1 MQVSCRPVFLPKE
14 KAMYI
19 NLTKTTVRVGR
30 LSVLPGEKVP
40 AVHLTAAEQAA
51 IDHLV
56 AKKVLAVKG
65 APEPAP
71 APVPAPVE
79 VPAPA
84 PVVEEEKPAE
94 EPAPAEEPVQR
105 SRKNRKSAE

>member
-51 IDHLV
+51 IDYLV

-71 APVPAPVE
+71 APAPVPVE
-79 VPAPA
+79 VPAP
-84 PVVEEEKPAE
+84 VVDEEKPAE

-105 SRKNRKSAE
+105 PRKNRKSAE

>member
-1 MQVSCRPVFLPKE
+1 
-14 KAMYI
+14 MYI

-51 IDHLV
+51 IDYLV

-71 APVPAPVE
+71 APAPVPVE
-79 VPAPA
+79 VPAP
-84 PVVEEEKPAE
+84 VVDEEKPAE

-105 SRKNRKSAE
+105 PRKNRKSAE